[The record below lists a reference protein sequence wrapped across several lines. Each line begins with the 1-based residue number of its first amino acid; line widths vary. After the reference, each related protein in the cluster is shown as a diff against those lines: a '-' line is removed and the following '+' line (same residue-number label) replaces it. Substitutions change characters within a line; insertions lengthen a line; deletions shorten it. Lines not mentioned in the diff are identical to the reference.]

1 MKRLGY
7 KHISVGDLLRE
18 EQKRPASPHAEQL
31 ARSMAEG
38 ALVPVG
44 IIEELL
50 VRELKA
56 HVGATV
62 LVDGFPRDLE
72 QVRRRPHCRVL

>member
-1 MKRLGY
+1 
-7 KHISVGDLLRE
+7 
-18 EQKRPASPHAEQL
+18 
-31 ARSMAEG
+31 MAEG
-38 ALVPVG
+38 ALVPIG

-50 VRELKA
+50 VRELKT